1 MGDFNIHYENINT
14 CANVADY
21 VNHVQ
26 SVGGMQLIDKPMRI
40 SKTCGSIID
49 NIYTNSAHINRVTTT
64 VFLMIFW
71 TIFPFAQRIN
81 ANQILHCLPALRTP
95 HNT

>member
-14 CANVADY
+14 YSKVADC

-26 SVGGMQLIDKPMRI
+26 SVGGMQLIDKPTRI

-49 NIYTNSAHINRVTTT
+49 HIYTNSAHINRVTTT
-64 VFLMIFW
+64 VI
-71 TIFPFAQRIN
+71 
-81 ANQILHCLPALRTP
+81 
-95 HNT
+95 